1 LKNNIDL
8 KKNFKTELDYIPTNL
23 ETAAIYQPYLE
34 NGKSSTTEARSEKFM
49 KMKKECRRFND
60 LLEPSIDLSQPNVTT
75 IMQRPVDMGET
86 KRYRRKNY
94 DELEKRRIYECKY
107 GGELASIEF
116 SRIPRDI

>member
-1 LKNNIDL
+1 M
-8 KKNFKTELDYIPTNL
+8 ELDYIPNNL
-23 ETAAIYQPYLE
+23 ETVAIYQPYLNE
-34 NGKSSTTEARSEKFM
+34 KSESSTTEARNDKII
-49 KMKKECRRFND
+49 KLKKECRRFND

-107 GGELASIEF
+107 SGELTFYF
-116 SRIPRDI
+116 SQINRHI